1 MKFQWESCFTEAQT
15 EDWTPTLPRPNEVAQ
30 YILLKKDQRFFF
42 FFFFWSMLEHK
53 TNKNKCMEYT
63 DYLPEKVIR
72 KNANECCDYSLN
84 LAPGYRLNSE
94 RELFDCTI

>member
-1 MKFQWESCFTEAQT
+1 
-15 EDWTPTLPRPNEVAQ
+15 
-30 YILLKKDQRFFF
+30 
-42 FFFFWSMLEHK
+42 
-53 TNKNKCMEYT
+53 MEYA

>member
-1 MKFQWESCFTEAQT
+1 
-15 EDWTPTLPRPNEVAQ
+15 
-30 YILLKKDQRFFF
+30 
-42 FFFFWSMLEHK
+42 
-53 TNKNKCMEYT
+53 MEYA

-72 KNANECCDYSLN
+72 KNANESCDYSLN